1 MRGSVRRVFFSSL
14 ICVFEDSSSCLF
26 IDSNLLS
33 NGREFFQH
41 CWLLPFQFVL
51 DCRIH
56 VRYKAPKRNV
66 TAELRILKKWLYYGD
81 KNREKRKKR
90 WQTKLRLRQRCQLR
104 MINSV
109 KSRLFILES
118 PWQLSISWNRENN
131 NLLLSILRTAANNK
145 LKRISFTQGL

>member
-41 CWLLPFQFVL
+41 CLLLPFQFGL

-66 TAELRILKKWLYYGD
+66 TAENRIKITAITID
-81 KNREKRKKR
+81 KSEKSIDKR
-90 WQTKLRLRQRCQLR
+90 
-104 MINSV
+104 NSGSGSDV
-109 KSRLFILES
+109 SLE
-118 PWQLSISWNRENN
+118 WQLSISWNRENN

-145 LKRISFTQGL
+145 LKRISFSQGL